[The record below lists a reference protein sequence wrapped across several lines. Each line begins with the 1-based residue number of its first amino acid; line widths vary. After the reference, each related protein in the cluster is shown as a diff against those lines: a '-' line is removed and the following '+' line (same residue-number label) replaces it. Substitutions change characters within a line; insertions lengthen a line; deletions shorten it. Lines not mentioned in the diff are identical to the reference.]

1 MNHIKKFT
9 ENLETEVQNSED
21 RKQRKNSDPVSDRK
35 EIVQSVIDCLVKDQN
50 NHPGYQSF
58 REELEDFLSTFP
70 KE

>member
-1 MNHIKKFT
+1 MI
-9 ENLETEVQNSED
+9 E
-21 RKQRKNSDPVSDRK
+21 RKDPESYRK
-35 EIVQSVIDCLVKDQN
+35 EIVQKVIDALLKDQN

>member
-1 MNHIKKFT
+1 MRHIRPFK
-9 ENLETEVQNSED
+9 ENKTDMIE
-21 RKQRKNSDPVSDRK
+21 RKDPESYRK
-35 EIVQSVIDCLVKDQN
+35 EIVQKVIDALVKDQN

>member
-1 MNHIKKFT
+1 MKHIRNFSKNENMDPMIQKKT
-9 ENLETEVQNSED
+9 NVNPETE
-21 RKQRKNSDPVSDRK
+21 RK
-35 EIVQSVIDCLVKDQN
+35 EIVQKVIDALVKDQN

>member
-21 RKQRKNSDPVSDRK
+21 RKQRKNSDTVSDRK

-58 REELEDFLSTFP
+58 REELEDFLNTFP

>member
-1 MNHIKKFT
+1 MNHIRKFNEELST
-9 ENLETEVQNSED
+9 MNKTPKSKEVDPETERRELIQ
-21 RKQRKNSDPVSDRK
+21 K
-35 EIVQSVIDCLVKDQN
+35 VIDALVKDQN

>member
-1 MNHIKKFT
+1 MIERKD
-9 ENLETEVQNSED
+9 LESY
-21 RKQRKNSDPVSDRK
+21 RK
-35 EIVQSVIDCLVKDQN
+35 EIVQKVIDALVKDQN